1 MEGYLDGRHQC
12 LFDVIARR
20 QRHQRYRPANQA
32 RDEPAWVL
40 AERHVTTEQTFRKWR
55 KRDSVQDRSH
65 PPHTLHRLQT
75 TLTTA
80 QQAVAVAL
88 RKT

>member
-1 MEGYLDGRHQC
+1 M
-12 LFDVIARR
+12 FVRR
-20 QRHQRYRPANQA
+20 QSEATTTPKIPAASQA

>member
-1 MEGYLDGRHQC
+1 MFVRRHSEATTTPK
-12 LFDVIARR
+12 IPA
-20 QRHQRYRPANQA
+20 ANQA

-65 PPHTLHRLQT
+65 PPTPHRLQT
-75 TLTTA
+75 TLKPA
-80 QQAVAVAL
+80 REAVAVAL
-88 RKT
+88 RET